1 MFRPGMV
8 ELVLIMFVV
17 LMVFGVGKLP
27 EIGGALGR
35 GIKNFRSGMKEPPKQ
50 IEEQPKKD
58 NQTEKEGGDKR
69 VET

>member
-50 IEEQPKKD
+50 IEEQPKSVKD
-58 NQTEKEGGDKR
+58 NQTEEER
-69 VET
+69 R